1 MAKWLDKYEQGG
13 MVLKQKTHD
22 NYGKKPNPN
31 DVQASVGPNFVG
43 LGYDTKGR
51 DYSPA
56 WGGQFAMGGALPG
69 ATGMMYAR
77 TQDPAPSNGPY
88 AKKTKASAQSGIELI
103 PSIASAIPSVMSGA
117 KSLANKAISYIAN
130 TDLGKEKL
138 QNFARNVD
146 PYDYSTFT
154 EPSSLERIYKAGIK
168 NIKEP
173 YREELDNKFKEGFA
187 STQDSVRMDLLNR
200 YAGLPEKYGT
210 LKKSNYTP
218 TKGNKNEAYSS
229 SPQIER
235 MIKEELPAIKTKKE
249 LEKWVSNAATY
260 EESKKEK
267 DHYVPIKGKGSNY
280 VATIPALGQG
290 TYGIGEDKEGFYL
303 SYYDKWDLNP
313 FSGKNAEPEI
323 IKNSGGVEDKSKL
336 NKIGRW
342 MLGEENSSTAT
353 RSIGNPANIY
363 GRIYFDKK
371 TGKPKMQNGGEMQ
384 YYQNGLDWK
393 PKSISKNGSVIKDD
407 MGQWAHPGEITE
419 IGSNN
424 ITMQGVDYPVLG
436 VSDTGD
442 TQMMQPNQDYKFDGE
457 KVTEYPMMQE
467 GGWLDK
473 YQDGGNINKKLK
485 EEAEEFLARQIAN
498 RTTMSQYTPK
508 KGEAERLEKEKA
520 QRREENAKP
529 LSRLAS
535 NPNAEAFGRNIPDAA
550 LFALDVMTLGEASLA
565 LKTIAKPALK
575 AAAKYAT
582 EKTALKNAYK
592 LNPYAFKADPTKYY
606 RQAGKAA
613 YDDAM
618 IEGKMY
624 AKGQKELLE
633 KNPNINYTDEY
644 NASIAADEAGK
655 FHLTKPANAP
665 FVQKGKLFY
674 PIDRKPTGA
683 GYKGTKFA
691 DAEYLF
697 EGALPDEAVLPR
709 YQEKYLSSLN
719 QSGGAG
725 VVRPEYNDLNNFKT
739 YQKNWLK
746 GYKEVPKKEEL
757 INLYR
762 IQEKEGKPFAQLA
775 KEGKIPK
782 AFNNPETIARK
793 TAEEKHYGQWF
804 TNDKADLDWYAR
816 DREFINPETIQLQV
830 PKSKLSQY
838 QNYDK
843 TLSRAPDREFVI
855 PQDAQKL
862 YNQSSSSIT
871 NGPINYWEEPGFAKR
886 NPNFNPEA
894 YANSPIGNASASRD
908 IPEGMTPYIK
918 VDDVTPNVKP
928 SWKSQELP
936 GLHISATMEGGPISK
951 IIEPKTGL
959 INVDQALTIIGKESG
974 GASKVDMIKQALG
987 KDIPNKMDYNDFRKT
1002 VQDQLIPL
1010 EREVVDIDRSAY
1022 GINNIGFTKSKGLF
1036 ARKPQAILDNI
1047 EYTKNHILKLE
1058 KTGDPS
1064 FKKYIGNLKQDLDY
1078 HLKEYNNIPL
1088 ENQTIRLSNRS
1099 KFGKGADTHGNPEET
1114 LGHIHFIRDAES
1126 PDVLTMTQLQSD
1138 AFQSTNRTMPKSL
1151 EEANAKLNKL
1161 KDYANYNPSVR
1172 ADYDVSLE
1180 EAAVKNFSQKSLL
1193 DKNHQERY
1201 LQELVDYA
1209 GKRGDIN
1216 KIRVPTSETAAKV
1229 QGYRPVTTS
1238 SKVFE
1243 EYNKLKGTP
1252 EYEQMI
1258 ANTPDADKVRLEK
1271 VLKGDIKG
1279 DIYDLSNE
1287 TVLKK
1292 YSEQPKV
1299 IKKVFGVEP
1308 KTVKDSKGNS
1318 WYEFDIPAKFK
1329 GGKGEIK
1336 AFKDGGWLNK
1346 YK

>member
-1 MAKWLDKYEQGG
+1 MANWLDKYEQGG
-13 MVLKQKTHD
+13 MVLKKKTKD
-22 NYGKKPNPN
+22 NYGKKANPN
-31 DVQASVGPNFVG
+31 DVKASVGPDFVG
-43 LGYDTKGR
+43 LGYNTKGR

-56 WGGQFAMGGALPG
+56 WGGQFAMGGSLPG
-69 ATGMMYAR
+69 AVGFTYAR
-77 TQDPAPSNGPY
+77 VAGSAPANGKY
-88 AKKTKASAQSGIELI
+88 TKKTKASAQ
-103 PSIASAIPSVMSGA
+103 
-117 KSLANKAISYIAN
+117 N
-130 TDLGKEKL
+130 GKEMA
-138 QNFARNVD
+138 F
-146 PYDYSTFT
+146 
-154 EPSSLERIYKAGIK
+154 
-168 NIKEP
+168 
-173 YREELDNKFKEGFA
+173 
-187 STQDSVRMDLLNR
+187 
-200 YAGLPEKYGT
+200 
-210 LKKSNYTP
+210 
-218 TKGNKNEAYSS
+218 
-229 SPQIER
+229 
-235 MIKEELPAIKTKKE
+235 
-249 LEKWVSNAATY
+249 
-260 EESKKEK
+260 
-267 DHYVPIKGKGSNY
+267 
-280 VATIPALGQG
+280 
-290 TYGIGEDKEGFYL
+290 
-303 SYYDKWDLNP
+303 
-313 FSGKNAEPEI
+313 
-323 IKNSGGVEDKSKL
+323 
-336 NKIGRW
+336 
-342 MLGEENSSTAT
+342 
-353 RSIGNPANIY
+353 
-363 GRIYFDKK
+363 
-371 TGKPKMQNGGEMQ
+371 
-384 YYQNGLDWK
+384 YQNGLDFT

-407 MGQWAHPGEITE
+407 RGQWAYPGEVTE

-520 QRREENAKP
+520 QRREENAGP

-550 LFALDVMTLGEASLA
+550 LFALDVMTLGEGTLA
-565 LKTIAKPALK
+565 LKGLAKPALE
-575 AAAKYAT
+575 AAGKYLT

-592 LNPYAFKADPTKYY
+592 LKPYAFKPPTSTQ
-606 RQAGKAA
+606 RV
-613 YDDAM
+613 
-618 IEGKMY
+618 
-624 AKGQKELLE
+624 
-633 KNPNINYTDEY
+633 T
-644 NASIAADEAGK
+644 
-655 FHLTKPANAP
+655 
-665 FVQKGKLFY
+665 
-674 PIDRKPTGA
+674 R
-683 GYKGTKFA
+683 
-691 DAEYLF
+691 
-697 EGALPDEAVLPR
+697 
-709 YQEKYLSSLN
+709 
-719 QSGGAG
+719 
-725 VVRPEYNDLNNFKT
+725 
-739 YQKNWLK
+739 
-746 GYKEVPKKEEL
+746 
-757 INLYR
+757 
-762 IQEKEGKPFAQLA
+762 
-775 KEGKIPK
+775 
-782 AFNNPETIARK
+782 
-793 TAEEKHYGQWF
+793 
-804 TNDKADLDWYAR
+804 
-816 DREFINPETIQLQV
+816 
-830 PKSKLSQY
+830 
-838 QNYDK
+838 
-843 TLSRAPDREFVI
+843 
-855 PQDAQKL
+855 
-862 YNQSSSSIT
+862 
-871 NGPINYWEEPGFAKR
+871 GPINYWEEPGFAKR

-894 YANSPIGNASASRD
+894 YKNSPIGSPSASRD
-908 IPEGMTPYIK
+908 IPEGMAPYIK

-987 KDIPNKMDYNDFRKT
+987 KDIPKKMDYNDFRKT

-1010 EREVVDIDRSAY
+1010 DREVVNTGRSSY
-1022 GINNIGFTKSKGLF
+1022 GLSRLQYSPNTYQNVSESINNLKSQISRFEKDGVDPNFIGELKETL
-1036 ARKPQAILDNI
+1036 N
-1047 EYTKNHILKLE
+1047 KNL
-1058 KTGDPS
+1058 
-1064 FKKYIGNLKQDLDY
+1064 QDL
-1078 HLKEYNNIPL
+1078 NNYPL
-1088 ENQTIRLSNRS
+1088 ENQTIRLSNKS

-1138 AFQSTNRTMPKSL
+1138 AFQGTHRTMPKSKEAAEFSL
-1151 EEANAKLNKL
+1151 SRMKKHEEAITNIYSKAKPAPEKGLDIYDNPNWYELPDGKL
-1161 KDYANYNPSVR
+1161 ISKEELSDPLTQKRINELTQIE
-1172 ADYDVSLE
+1172 LE
-1180 EAAVKNFSQKSLL
+1180 NFSQKSLL

-1229 QGYRPVTTS
+1229 QGYKPVTTS

-1292 YSEQPKV
+1292 YSEQPKI